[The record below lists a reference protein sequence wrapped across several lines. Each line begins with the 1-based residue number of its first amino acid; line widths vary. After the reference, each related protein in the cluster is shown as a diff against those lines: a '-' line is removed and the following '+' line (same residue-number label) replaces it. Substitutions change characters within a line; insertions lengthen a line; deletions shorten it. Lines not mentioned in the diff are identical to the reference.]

1 MPRITIVYKIFNF
14 KCMFLT
20 LSLFLHLLPRKYNV
34 TQEAEAIW
42 DRIVASAA
50 PAMPILKTYIN
61 RGSRTVLRPAPKN
74 MVSIAILGLP
84 SARMKWLR
92 PILTTWKTEPKKMT
106 LMYSSA

>member
-61 RGSRTVLRPAPKN
+61 RVKN
-74 MVSIAILGLP
+74 GVETCSEEHGQHCNFGASIC
-84 SARMKWLR
+84 
-92 PILTTWKTEPKKMT
+92 T
-106 LMYSSA
+106 